1 MGCDPAG
8 LSAEPAG
15 LDWRGVTGQADE
27 LGATDDDGRV
37 LTAPGAMVEGTG
49 ISTPAFTAVPLPV
62 DGALH
67 RPHLAAGRACDGSGV
82 PFAAGAA
89 TSAARRL
96 VRHADST
103 AARLARRQDNPTRA
117 LGDERVRK
125 VLNRH
130 RHIRVTSFENSGLL
144 EESELEQALR
154 ERHRSDRAH
163 DLNETFRRDLDRDPL
178 DEHHD
183 LCDTRLLRRLG
194 HDGLLGAWTADG
206 GANGPEIADRPAS
219 RFFAHGDRGRGL
231 AAGDRH
237 KIVEGALQRVAEC
250 GEDVETHPLRRL
262 RHQPID
268 LLSGEA
274 DAALLKQR
282 SQLGG
287 LEDAA

>member
-154 ERHRSDRAH
+154 ERHRSDRAPPR
-163 DLNETFRRDLDRDPL
+163 ERASTTAPRR
-178 DEHHD
+178 
-183 LCDTRLLRRLG
+183 
-194 HDGLLGAWTADG
+194 
-206 GANGPEIADRPAS
+206 
-219 RFFAHGDRGRGL
+219 
-231 AAGDRH
+231 
-237 KIVEGALQRVAEC
+237 
-250 GEDVETHPLRRL
+250 
-262 RHQPID
+262 
-268 LLSGEA
+268 
-274 DAALLKQR
+274 
-282 SQLGG
+282 
-287 LEDAA
+287 